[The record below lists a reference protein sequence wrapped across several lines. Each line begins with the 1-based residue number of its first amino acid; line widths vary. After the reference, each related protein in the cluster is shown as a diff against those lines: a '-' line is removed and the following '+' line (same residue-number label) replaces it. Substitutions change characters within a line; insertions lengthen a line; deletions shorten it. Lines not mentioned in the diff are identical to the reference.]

1 MSILSGFEKV
11 KDRILTSTGYKLRSL
26 WTSAQTVEMDD
37 GTVLQ
42 DKIESMDTKIDG
54 KAPSSHTH
62 TATQVTGLTPSMAMV
77 SDNSGHPSVSN
88 VTSTELNYLDGVTSN
103 IQNQIDTLNSN
114 LTDVEESVEGLNGK
128 IVKAGS
134 KVITNAS
141 NASVSSWGILSN
153 SDVNKI
159 LGVTDS
165 VKENTT
171 VLFVNG
177 DSQAFDGIIS
187 SYYESGTWVAHFSKP
202 FNPKASVR
210 INYVIAYSKN

>member
-1 MSILSGFEKV
+1 MAEALTRKQIIQAVWNKFKAIIGNHDISGM
-11 KDRILTSTGYKLRSL
+11 G
-26 WTSAQTVEMDD
+26 D
-37 GTVLQ
+37 GTV
-42 DKIESMDTKIDG
+42 
-54 KAPSSHTH
+54 
-62 TATQVTGLTPSMAMV
+62 TGALA
-77 SDNSGHPSVSN
+77 
-88 VTSTELNYLDGVTSN
+88 
-103 IQNQIDTLNSN
+103 
-114 LTDVEESVEGLNGK
+114 GLNGN

-177 DSQAFDGIIS
+177 DYQAFDGIIS

-210 INYVIAYSKN
+210 INYAIAYSKN